1 MQANKALTQIIS
13 FDSIDQTDDTFYLIA
28 ACNPH
33 DCRRRLGCIVAR
45 VPAIIVR
52 TGGRYIEQTSDMRLR
67 DDFYVLLKNYTL
79 HYFAPGARSLG
90 QVIRLNV

>member
-28 ACNPH
+28 AW
-33 DCRRRLGCIVAR
+33 
-45 VPAIIVR
+45 
-52 TGGRYIEQTSDMRLR
+52 GRYIEQTSDTRLR

-90 QVIRLNV
+90 QVNSTERLRKLSTPTFPNVE

>member
-33 DCRRRLGCIVAR
+33 DDIAGIWVAFFQECQR
-45 VPAIIVR
+45 
-52 TGGRYIEQTSDMRLR
+52 
-67 DDFYVLLKNYTL
+67 
-79 HYFAPGARSLG
+79 
-90 QVIRLNV
+90 